1 MNQEILDP
9 TIPFIWF
16 DQRIHEGIRQHIAR
30 GPLFSYLESSDQIFG
45 LLEGL
50 SDNGIDI
57 IETLVT
63 EKQLKCMIIISLY
76 AACATR
82 QNHLKRLAKLQ
93 SQRDSVSFRI
103 LATDDWGGSNS
114 SILYCKGPS
123 HPDGLFMIG
132 PSSNLGLEKAD
143 LAQVN
148 FVFRANSSLFAAWYN
163 RFEWLWSKHA
173 APLTADTTEI
183 PELVPAKGTEE
194 AATIW
199 SEYMEGVMLASLNEE
214 AQVKP
219 DVTVNPETGQVMVK
233 NEDDKTVQP
242 IKEGLNIQKPDP
254 FVEQMASIFDK
265 GDMVTINKFSRLR
278 PLDMPIKAE
287 WFGVESLRRQGAVS
301 REVKYRISVIEE
313 KTLRKLENKRKEI
326 RQLLNKL
333 SYPMADSVRWIP
345 HPVKPLLQKEMERVN
360 QEGQD
365 LLKIEIGADV
375 EGFVEERRS
384 LIEKDI
390 NQMYQDF
397 HPGKQ
402 ANSNVTKQIINGLIE
417 RLQNAK
423 TSQFIPEITYT
434 PVNFSVNSE
443 TKFNSPWA
451 QAFLLLYSVAEF
463 PRKVVTDTYFL
474 RGLRIDKDDL
484 LKAMDVGNDHIIEL
498 HKKHRVEDQSKN
510 ELKYLS
516 IIKDTDVEDIKKCR
530 AIYSLVE
537 GKEWEGIEKDLKSVD
552 KSNQLPL
559 FSEKIKDKD

>member
-1 MNQEILDP
+1 MNQETLYP

-16 DQRIHEGIRQHIAR
+16 DQRIHEGIRQHVAK

-50 SDNGIDI
+50 NDNGIDI
-57 IETLVT
+57 IESLVT
-63 EKQLKCMIIISLY
+63 ERPIKCMIIISLY

-93 SQRDSVSFRI
+93 SHADSVSFSI
-103 LATDDWGGSNS
+103 LASDVWGGSNS
-114 SILYCKGPS
+114 NILYCKGPS

-132 PSSNLGLEKAD
+132 PSFNLGLEKTD

-173 APLTADTTEI
+173 APLTAETTEI

-194 AATIW
+194 AAAMW
-199 SEYMEGVMLASLNEE
+199 SEYMAEVMLASLIGD

-219 DVTVNPETGQVMVK
+219 DVTVDPDTGQVMVK
-233 NEDDKTVQP
+233 NEDDEIVQP

-254 FVEQMASIFDK
+254 FVDEMVSIFEK

-287 WFGVESLRRQGAVS
+287 WFGVESLRRRGAVS

-313 KTLRKLENKRKEI
+313 KTLRILENKRKEI

-333 SYPMADSVRWIP
+333 SYPLADSVRWIP
-345 HPVKPLLQKEMERVN
+345 HIVKPLLQKEMERIN

-365 LLKIEIGADV
+365 LLKSEIGTDV
-375 EGFVEERRS
+375 EGFVEDRRS
-384 LIEKDI
+384 LIETDI

-402 ANSNVTKQIINGLIE
+402 VNPKVTIQIINDLIE

-423 TSQFIPEITYT
+423 ASQFIPEITYT

-443 TKFNSPWA
+443 SKFNSPWA

-463 PRKVVTDTYFL
+463 PRKVATDTYFL
-474 RGLRIDKDDL
+474 RGLRIDKDEL
-484 LKAMDVGNDHIIEL
+484 LKAMDICNDHIIEL
-498 HKKHRVEDQSKN
+498 CKEHRVEVLSKI
-510 ELKYLS
+510 ELNYLS
-516 IIKDTDVEDIKKCR
+516 IIKDTDAEDIKKCK
-530 AIYSLVE
+530 AIYSLIE
-537 GKEWEGIEKDLKSVD
+537 GKEWKNIEKDV
-552 KSNQLPL
+552 
-559 FSEKIKDKD
+559 KIQ

>member
-1 MNQEILDP
+1 LNQEILAP

-16 DQRIHEGIRQHIAR
+16 DQRIHEGIRQHAAR

-50 SDNGIDI
+50 NDNGIDI
-57 IETLVT
+57 IESLVT
-63 EKQLKCMIIISLY
+63 ERQLKCMIIISVY
-76 AACATR
+76 AACDTR
-82 QNHLKRLAKLQ
+82 QNHLKRLAELQ
-93 SQRDSVSFRI
+93 SNRDSVSFRI
-103 LATDDWGGSNS
+103 LTSDVWGGSKS

-132 PSSNLGLEKAD
+132 PSSNLGLVKKD

-148 FVFRANSSLFAAWYN
+148 FVFRANSSLFTKWYN
-163 RFEWLWSKHA
+163 WFEWLWSKHA
-173 APLTADTTEI
+173 APLNAETTEI

-194 AATIW
+194 AVRMW
-199 SEYMEGVMLASLNEE
+199 SEYIAEVMLASLSGD

-219 DVTVNPETGQVMVK
+219 EVTVDPDTGHVVVK
-233 NEDDKTVQP
+233 NEDDETVQP

-254 FVEQMASIFDK
+254 FVEQIGSIFEK
-265 GDMVTINKFSRLR
+265 GDMVTINKFSRLP

-301 REVKYRISVIEE
+301 REVKYRISVIEQ

-333 SYPMADSVRWIP
+333 SYPLADSVRWIP
-345 HPVKPLLQKEMERVN
+345 HPVKSLLQKEMERVN
-360 QEGQD
+360 QEGQN
-365 LLKIEIGADV
+365 LLKSEIGIDV
-375 EGFVEERRS
+375 KGFVEDQRS

-402 ANSNVTKQIINGLIE
+402 INPKVIKQIINDLID
-417 RLQNAK
+417 RLQNVMA
-423 TSQFIPEITYT
+423 SQFIPEITYT
-434 PVNFSVNSE
+434 PVNFSDNSDL
-443 TKFNSPWA
+443 KFNSPWT

-463 PRKVVTDTYFL
+463 PRKVATDTYFL

-484 LKAMDVGNDHIIEL
+484 LKAMDVCKDRIIEL
-498 HKKHRVEDQSKN
+498 YKKHRVEDLSKK
-510 ELKYLS
+510 ELDYL
-516 IIKDTDVEDIKKCR
+516 ITIKNTDVEDIKKCK
-530 AIYSLVE
+530 AIYSLIE
-537 GKEWEGIEKDLKSVD
+537 GKEWQNIEKDLKTVD

-559 FSEKIKDKD
+559 FSGTDMH